1 MALFK
6 PFYGTSSNLPT
17 TLTIGRLYVTTD
29 DGKVYIDVKTD
40 EGTKRI
46 CINQDIDWNNING
59 GVIKIKNPPS
69 VASIPELD
77 ITYTDSTET
86 LRIGNLSNV
95 NGENGDHYDNTTKT
109 LTIGV
114 NMLVEETD
122 IVTYGSDYA
131 DSTCQSILGE

>member
-40 EGTKRI
+40 EGIKRI

-69 VASIPELD
+69 GLD
-77 ITYTDSTET
+77 ITY
-86 LRIGNLSNV
+86 
-95 NGENGDHYDNTTKT
+95 YDNTTKT